1 MSPETNA
8 QKTLS
13 QLGANVLA
21 AECPSRQVLS
31 HLTSRWGT
39 LVMLVLLTGTHR
51 FSALR
56 RRIGGVSERMLA
68 QTLQQLESD
77 GFVHRQVYDVVPPH
91 VEYSLT
97 PLGREAGAHLAAL
110 TGWIEDALPRILA
123 RQPTPTTSSQASQPQ
138 AVRGNGEQDRG
149 GAPKR
154 RPSQHPD
161 FVVAP

>member
-13 QLGANVLA
+13 HLGANVLA

-39 LVMLVLLTGTHR
+39 LVMLVLLTGTYR

-56 RRIGGVSERMLA
+56 RKIGGVSERMLA

-77 GFVHRQVYDVVPPH
+77 GFVHREVFDVVPPH

-97 PLGREAGAHLAAL
+97 PLGQEAATHLAAL
-110 TGWIEDALPRILA
+110 TGWIEGALPRILA
-123 RQPTPTTSSQASQPQ
+123 RASQVQQ
-138 AVRGNGEQDRG
+138 AEP
-149 GAPKR
+149 AL
-154 RPSQHPD
+154 
-161 FVVAP
+161 